1 MNRHVEMILRNTN
14 IPQYWR
20 THSPRHKWLDLLGIT
35 TSNWTSPPAPLFHLF
50 FASLPNSLYEAY
62 DCEWIRL
69 IIFLGSGFH
78 WWWIFL
84 VGGRL
89 CIWICQICIFCIPNL
104 SSEWIGL
111 QFAIDQT
118 LTKMNS
124 RKTKHFYLPTFA
136 LGSTDWEHTKRP
148 PPPSHPVG
156 SLHPRQPP
164 IIKTFLPNSIWTLCL
179 KIFAHFIE
187 TLSIFALF
195 FQTFVPKYRDVI
207 SFVIDSFE
215 ITAQ

>member
-1 MNRHVEMILRNTN
+1 MKLTTVNEYV
-14 IPQYWR
+14 
-20 THSPRHKWLDLLGIT
+20 WLFSLEVGFVDDGSSLLVVG
-35 TSNWTSPPAPLFHLF
+35 
-50 FASLPNSLYEAY
+50 FAFVRFAY
-62 DCEWIRL
+62 FAFL
-69 IIFLGSGFH
+69 IWVLSG
-78 WWWIFL
+78 L
-84 VGGRL
+84 V
-89 CIWICQICIFCIPNL
+89 CNL
-104 SSEWIGL
+104 HID
-111 QFAIDQT
+111 DQT
-118 LTKMNS
+118 LTKMNF
-124 RKTKHFYLPTFA
+124 RKTKHFYLPTLA
-136 LGSTDWEHTKRP
+136 LGSADWEHTKRP

-164 IIKTFLPNSIWTLCL
+164 IIKTSLSNSIWTLCL

>member
-35 TSNWTSPPAPLFHLF
+35 TSVVVHLPPRRSFIF
-50 FASLPNSLYEAY
+50 CFASLPNSLYEAY

-69 IIFLGSGFH
+69 IIFLGSGFR

-89 CIWICQICIFCIPNL
+89 CIWICQICIFCIPYL

-111 QFAIDQT
+111 QFAHWWSNTQKNEFQKD
-118 LTKMNS
+118 LTFLFANVS
-124 RKTKHFYLPTFA
+124 TRKRRLRAHKETA
-136 LGSTDWEHTKRP
+136 
-148 PPPSHPVG
+148 PPSHPEG

-179 KIFAHFIE
+179 KIFAQIVE

-195 FQTFVPKYRDVI
+195 LLQTLYLNI
-207 SFVIDSFE
+207 
-215 ITAQ
+215 

>member
-50 FASLPNSLYEAY
+50 FASLTNSLYEAY

-89 CIWICQICIFCIPNL
+89 CIWICQICIFCIPYL

-111 QFAIDQT
+111 QFAHWWSNTQKNEFQKD
-118 LTKMNS
+118 LTFLFANVS
-124 RKTKHFYLPTFA
+124 TRKRRLRAHKETAPSLSSSGVPTPSTATNYKDLPTQQYLNFMFEDIC
-136 LGSTDWEHTKRP
+136 T
-148 PPPSHPVG
+148 
-156 SLHPRQPP
+156 
-164 IIKTFLPNSIWTLCL
+164 N
-179 KIFAHFIE
+179 
-187 TLSIFALF
+187 
-195 FQTFVPKYRDVI
+195 YRDPVNI
-207 SFVIDSFE
+207 CTIFFKQSYLSSGI
-215 ITAQ
+215 

>member
-1 MNRHVEMILRNTN
+1 MYSEVWRIGWSIFILPADEHMEMILRNTN

-89 CIWICQICIFCIPNL
+89 CIWICQICIFCIPYL

-111 QFAIDQT
+111 QFAHWWSNTQKNEFQKD
-118 LTKMNS
+118 LTFLFANVSTRKRRLRAHKETAPPLSS
-124 RKTKHFYLPTFA
+124 RGVPTPSTATNYKDLPTQQYLNFMFEDIC
-136 LGSTDWEHTKRP
+136 TNNRD
-148 PPPSHPVG
+148 PVN
-156 SLHPRQPP
+156 
-164 IIKTFLPNSIWTLCL
+164 ICT
-179 KIFAHFIE
+179 IFSNIC
-187 TLSIFALF
+187 T
-195 FQTFVPKYRDVI
+195 
-207 SFVIDSFE
+207 
-215 ITAQ
+215 